1 MSQECVFC
9 KIISGDI
16 PSFTIYEDELF
27 KVILDRFPASKG
39 HMLIVAKEHFE
50 DVFSMP
56 EQTSKALY
64 PLVQQMAKLLKEKFD
79 VDGINIVQNNGLAA
93 GQSVFHFHLH
103 LVPRYEND
111 KLILNQ
117 TVNSDTTI
125 EELQEVAALLK

>member
-1 MSQECVFC
+1 
-9 KIISGDI
+9 
-16 PSFTIYEDELF
+16 
-27 KVILDRFPASKG
+27 
-39 HMLIVAKEHFE
+39 
-50 DVFSMP
+50 
-56 EQTSKALY
+56 
-64 PLVQQMAKLLKEKFD
+64 MAKLLKEKFD